1 MLTWFS
7 TFLNKNNWRRRL
19 VELVILVVH
28 LLLLRWILYVLA
40 EGGTLPIEYVVMHFM
55 GLAVSGALLI
65 RFCAWLYRRQYLRE
79 NNLSDLPR

>member
-1 MLTWFS
+1 MPKWS
-7 TFLNKNNWRRRL
+7 SKFLNKNNFRRRM

-28 LLLLRWILYVLA
+28 LLLLRWIVYVLS
-40 EGGTLPIEYVVMHFM
+40 EGGTLPIEIVVGHFM

-79 NNLSDLPR
+79 NNLHELPR